1 MWILIIT
8 LAFSHT
14 QMMYKGG
21 AGYGGSA
28 VATAEF
34 STEGKCKAA
43 GLRWEASIM
52 KYDSKIKDAAKW
64 ICVEK

>member
-8 LAFSHT
+8 LAFSNF
-14 QMMYKGG
+14 Q
-21 AGYGGSA
+21 GYGGSGGAA

-34 STEGKCKAA
+34 NTEGKCKAA

-52 KYDSKIKDAAKW
+52 KYDSNIKDTAKW